1 MNMRAPTSSGGARLK
16 KTLRQ
21 YWTEQS
27 ERDLSLAQ
35 LALEKSYSEWA
46 CYLAQQAAEKAV
58 KSIFFELETH
68 WPQQFTV
75 HNINDLNLYVPAKF
89 FAGVN
94 NPEFGDACERFVN
107 EEIHNAP
114 RYPGILPPGYS
125 PPDRFDDIKAKEL
138 IREAGVVVENVSII
152 ISNISDI

>member
-1 MNMRAPTSSGGARLK
+1 MNTRAPVSSGGARLS
-16 KTLRQ
+16 KTLRP
-21 YWTEQS
+21 YWTDQS
-27 ERDLSLAQ
+27 KRDLSLAQ
-35 LALEKSYSEWA
+35 LALDNDYPEWA

-58 KSIFFELETH
+58 KSVFFELETH
-68 WPQQFTV
+68 WPHQFTV
-75 HNINDLNLYVPAKF
+75 HNLNDLILYIPAKF
-89 FAGVN
+89 LFGVKN
-94 NPEFGDACERFVN
+94 AEFRDACEWFVT

-152 ISNISDI
+152 IKNISNK